1 MSVENTT
8 EVAAVVATAATAD
21 NNIKFRDDLTA
32 LKETLKPLYAQDSA
46 AGTLVLPA
54 GTFFAN
60 APENVTEETYAAMR
74 AYTDLFN
81 NAATQAESELSVEMF
96 KANSDLQTVTASAPI
111 WKKDA
116 HEGAFK
122 RTGTSRNVKT
132 GEVSNY
138 VGSIGVGRINVVSTR
153 TQAEWQGI
161 KQNMRNLAEAAGL

>member
-1 MSVENTT
+1 MSNENTT
-8 EVAAVVATAATAD
+8 EVAAVAAAATE
-21 NNIKFRDDLTA
+21 IKFRDDLNT
-32 LKETLKPLYAQDSA
+32 LKDKLKPLYQQDAA

-60 APENVTEETYAAMR
+60 APEAVTEESYAAMR
-74 AYTDLFN
+74 TYTDLFN
-81 NAATQAESELSVEMF
+81 NATTLAESELSVEMF
-96 KANSDLQTVTASAPI
+96 KGNSSLQTVTASAPI

-116 HEGAFK
+116 HEGTFK

-138 VGSIGVGRINVVSTR
+138 VGAIGVGRINVVSTR

-161 KQNMRNLAEAAGL
+161 KQNMRNLAEAAGLE